1 MIPTLIEPAHAG
13 RTAPIRVLMLPAAYA
28 EPSDFIRH
36 GFVRAIRDRS
46 LEVDVVFAGFELQ
59 EVSDRSVVR
68 RLREEILLP
77 AYALGCA
84 VWMGGISLGGYL
96 ALGYAERYPGE
107 LAGLC
112 LFAPYLGSH
121 LVTSEIERA
130 NGLESWRPEQ
140 FPEDDDER
148 RAWRFIGTLRAGA
161 LPVHLGL
168 GREDRFGR
176 RHRLMAAALAPDS
189 VDVVPGGHDW
199 PTWRSLWDRFLDARL
214 VPNAAPGHPTG

>member
-1 MIPTLIEPAHAG
+1 MPTLIEPARAD
-13 RTAPIRVLMLPAAYA
+13 RTARTCVLMLPAAYA
-28 EPSDFIRH
+28 EPAEFVQH
-36 GFVRAIRDRS
+36 GFVRAVRERS
-46 LEVDVVFAGFELQ
+46 LELDLVFAGFELQ
-59 EVSDRSVVR
+59 EVSDRSVFS

-77 AYALGCA
+77 ARALGCE
-84 VWMGGISLGGYL
+84 VWVGGISLGGYL
-96 ALGYAERYPGE
+96 ALGCAERYAGE

-130 NGLESWRPEQ
+130 KGLESWRPTD
-140 FPEDDDER
+140 PCEDDDEQR
-148 RAWRFIGTLRAGA
+148 VWRFIRTLRGGP

-176 RHRLMAAALAPDS
+176 RHALMAAALAPDS

-199 PTWRSLWDRFLDARL
+199 PTWRTLWDRFLDARL
-214 VPNAAPGHPTG
+214 APKPGDGRGIP